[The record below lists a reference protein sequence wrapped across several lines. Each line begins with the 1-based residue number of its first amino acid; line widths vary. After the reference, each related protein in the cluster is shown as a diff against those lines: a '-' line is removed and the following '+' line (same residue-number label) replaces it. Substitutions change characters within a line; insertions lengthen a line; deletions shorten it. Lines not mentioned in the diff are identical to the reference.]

1 MADLINRG
9 DIWVFD
15 RPGGHGLVLT
25 GEQLS
30 VVIQTNAANHRE
42 PYKAVI
48 IVPLSIKGFDG
59 GPPHVR
65 VEPSD
70 SNGLKHV
77 TYIKTEQIF
86 TVMKTALRKKVGR
99 LSGEDVER
107 LDSALK
113 ATLSVY

>member
-30 VVIQTNAANHRE
+30 VVIQTNAANHRD

-48 IVPLSIKGFDG
+48 IIPLSSKGFDG
-59 GPPHVR
+59 GPPHAK
-65 VEPSD
+65 VEPTEL
-70 SNGLKHV
+70 NGLKHTAYV
-77 TYIKTEQIF
+77 RTEQIF
-86 TVMKTALRKKVGR
+86 TVMKTTLRKKVGR
-99 LSGEDVER
+99 LSGEDLER
-107 LDSALK
+107 VDEALK
-113 ATLSVY
+113 ATLALY

>member
-9 DIWVFD
+9 DVWVFD
-15 RPGGHGLVLT
+15 RPGGHGLVMT

-42 PYKAVI
+42 PYKATI

-65 VEPSD
+65 LDPSPM
-70 SNGLKHV
+70 NGLKQPA
-77 TYIKTEQIF
+77 YIKTEQIF
-86 TVMKTALRKKVGR
+86 TVMKSALRKKVGR
-99 LSGEDVER
+99 LSADDMAKLED
-107 LDSALK
+107 ALR
-113 ATLSVY
+113 ATLSIY